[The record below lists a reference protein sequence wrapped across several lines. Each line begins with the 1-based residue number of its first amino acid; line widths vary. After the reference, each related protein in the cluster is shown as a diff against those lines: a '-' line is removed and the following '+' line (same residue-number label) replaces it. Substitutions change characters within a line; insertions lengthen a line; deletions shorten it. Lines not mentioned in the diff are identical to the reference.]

1 MHNTALHWAADNGRL
16 LLVAGLVAGISLPGL
31 AGLMRDYLAHM
42 IALLLFL
49 NAFRIGT
56 SATLGTQGQMKKA
69 FVLVLVMQL
78 LIPCLFILLFR
89 WLEFAGPI
97 ATALVIMTA
106 ASSISGA
113 PNITSLLGHQ
123 PAVSQRLLILGTVLL
138 PVTILP
144 VFLLSETL
152 DAPGLVAETAFRLV
166 AVIGISAGLAYCL
179 RARFFKKLAAS
190 QLKNVD
196 GISVIV
202 MSVVVIG
209 LMSALGPAL
218 VSEPVTLVLTVLTAF
233 GVNYGLQ
240 VICYF
245 CLSAESMASDRVGIS
260 VVAGNRNMALFLAAL
275 PAQTTDPILLFI
287 ACYQLPMYLTPVL
300 LRRFYS
306 ATG

>member
-123 PAVSQRLLILGTVLL
+123 PAVSQRVLQVL
-138 PVTILP
+138 RQGIQL
-144 VFLLSETL
+144 ETKTDL
-152 DAPGLVAETAFRLV
+152 
-166 AVIGISAGLAYCL
+166 AGLRL
-179 RARFFKKLAAS
+179 R
-190 QLKNVD
+190 D
-196 GISVIV
+196 GHLFHDAQALQ
-202 MSVVVIG
+202 IG
-209 LMSALGPAL
+209 Q
-218 VSEPVTLVLTVLTAF
+218 TA
-233 GVNYGLQ
+233 
-240 VICYF
+240 
-245 CLSAESMASDRVGIS
+245 
-260 VVAGNRNMALFLAAL
+260 
-275 PAQTTDPILLFI
+275 
-287 ACYQLPMYLTPVL
+287 
-300 LRRFYS
+300 
-306 ATG
+306 